1 MQDINSEKLQITL
14 QWLKTWETIEAKREL
29 KKFDLVEKMVKALD
43 DDLIDTMDD
52 TKQDDV
58 LHKIAKSIK
67 VSLVNPY
74 YFQTSGSTSTD
85 KPSIREIEDLFSKY
99 EELQEDFIERGI
111 GWIFPA
117 ETLKRDYGFI
127 SDLMEFQT
135 HYKVFN
141 GAMKDDNGIHPQQ
154 YIHLTDEGIK
164 FLIYNSQTA
173 REKIENEWADYC
185 KDLADK
191 EVQNERNSNK

>member
-1 MQDINSEKLQITL
+1 MQKSINSEKLEITL
-14 QWLKTWETIEAKREL
+14 QWLKTWETIEAKKEL
-29 KKFDLVEKMVKALD
+29 KKFDLVEKMIKALD
-43 DDLIDTMDD
+43 DDLIDTMND

-74 YFQTSGSTSTD
+74 YFQTSGSTSTNNPNI
-85 KPSIREIEDLFSKY
+85 KEIEDLFSKY
-99 EELQEDFIERGI
+99 EELQEDFIESGI

-117 ETLKRDYGFI
+117 ETLKRDYGGVC
-127 SDLMEFQT
+127 DLMQFQT

-141 GAMKDDNGIHPQQ
+141 GAEIDDNGINPKQH
-154 YIHLTDEGIK
+154 IHLTDEGVK

-173 REKIENEWADYC
+173 REEIENEWADYC
-185 KDLADK
+185 KDLANK
-191 EVQNERNSNK
+191 EVQNEKK